1 MNAAARL
8 TPRRA
13 QTLPPAPKAAPHPIP
28 VAPDPTGD
36 QATRNADRARH
47 TRAMLLEQIPAKL
60 RPAHL

>member
-13 QTLPPAPKAAPHPIP
+13 AALPPAPHAAPHPIP

-36 QATRNADRARH
+36 QAARNVDRERH
-47 TRAMLLEQIPAKL
+47 ALDALLDSVPRKL